1 MSLQLKKK
9 KKGDGLTIKL
19 KGKWE
24 KRNNVL
30 QQKKKKKKL
39 MAMESQV
46 N

>member
-30 QQKKKKKKL
+30 QKKKKTL
-39 MAMESQV
+39 VAMESQV